1 MIQTPASALG
11 LAALTALAALSLVP
25 PRATLAQ
32 QPAATTIA
40 RTFELRARPGLA
52 GALDAGY
59 RRHLDWHAGA
69 GDRWGW
75 YLWEITN
82 GERAGLYVDG
92 TFGHAWSDF
101 DAAVDPSGDGAD
113 NEVNVEPFATR
124 GANHVWR
131 LRPEL
136 SGAAFEPDASP
147 LVRHAEYHVRPG
159 AEVAFTAALQRLR
172 AAAGARPYAVYE
184 LVSGGAPG
192 TYVMWAP
199 ARTWAELGALNEW
212 VAEANRELAA
222 SADQARVELWR
233 LRRDLSL
240 CRDAAARC
248 HRAVAAAPG
257 VSTSPTR

>member
-1 MIQTPASALG
+1 MIQTPAGTL
-11 LAALTALAALSLVP
+11 ALTALVALTLVP
-25 PRATLAQ
+25 ARPALAQ
-32 QPAATTIA
+32 QPATPTIA

-75 YLWEITN
+75 YLWEVAD

-124 GANHVWR
+124 GANHAWR

-136 SGAAFEPDASP
+136 SGAAFEPDGAP
-147 LVRHAEYHVRPG
+147 LVQHAEYHVRPG
-159 AEVAFTAALQRLR
+159 GGSAFTAALQRLR
-172 AAAGARPYAVYE
+172 VAAGARPYAVYE

-192 TYVMWAP
+192 TYVVWAP
-199 ARTWAELGALNEW
+199 ARTWADLGALDER

-240 CRDAAARC
+240 CRDASAHC
-248 HRAVAAAPG
+248 HRTVAAAPG
-257 VSTSPTR
+257 GGTSSSTR